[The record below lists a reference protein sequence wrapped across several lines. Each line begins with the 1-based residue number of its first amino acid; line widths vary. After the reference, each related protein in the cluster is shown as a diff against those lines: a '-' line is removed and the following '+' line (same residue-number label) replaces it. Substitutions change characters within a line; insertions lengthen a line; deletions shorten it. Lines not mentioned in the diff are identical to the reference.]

1 MRRHSARAEAVR
13 FLDSNAS
20 LLVLLLLNFFLLE
33 LVGDQRWGAFGSTLL
48 AAAALAAAISEPESG
63 HRLKPR
69 HLATIAL
76 CIALAPVVLF
86 FDSAPVVGLTYLLPV
101 AILVTATLPVTLG
114 RMLKH
119 RRVDH
124 ETVLGALASYVLV
137 GLLFA
142 FVFLA
147 VDGFRDAAFF
157 AQAGPHSQAE
167 YLYFSFVTLTTLGF
181 GDLSPATGLPQALVA
196 IEALLGQVF
205 LVTLVAR
212 LVTLWGRAAEL
223 EDQAGRSNQS

>member
-1 MRRHSARAEAVR
+1 MRRHSPRTEAIR

-20 LLVLLLLNFFLLE
+20 LLALLLTNFFLLE

-69 HLATIAL
+69 HLVTIAL
-76 CIALAPVVLF
+76 CISLAPLVLV
-86 FDSAPVVGLTYLLPV
+86 FDSAEVVSLTYLLPV
-101 AILVTATLPVTLG
+101 AILVTATLPVTLS
-114 RMLKH
+114 RMLRH

-142 FVFLA
+142 FLFLA
-147 VDGFRDAAFF
+147 VAGFRTAPFF
-157 AQAGPHSQAE
+157 AQNGLHSQAE

-181 GDLSPATGLPQALVA
+181 GDLTPAPGLPQALVA
-196 IEALLGQVF
+196 IEALFGQVF

-212 LVTLWGRAAEL
+212 LVTLWGREA
-223 EDQAGRSNQS
+223 DQAGRSNQS